1 MLLEKKE
8 IEIHGKT
15 FIISKFPALDGYEIV
30 TQLALTAIPKMAEF
44 AQHKAMFIKM
54 LAYVGVNSTGSVE
67 PLQLTT
73 EALINNH
80 CGDWE
85 TMVQLGYAIYEY
97 NVSFLADGRVSSF
110 FGEVAANIPAWTTK
124 ILALW
129 SEQSSPAAKQPS
141 KSSKKVTQ

>member
-8 IEIHGKT
+8 IEINGKI

-54 LAYVGVNSTGSVE
+54 LAYVGVNNAGSVE

-80 CGDWE
+80 CSDWE

-97 NVSFLADGRVSSF
+97 NVSFLADGRVSNF
-110 FGEVAANIPAWTTK
+110 FMDVSQNIPVWTTK

-129 SEQSSPAAKQPS
+129 SEQSSPAVKQPS

>member
-8 IEIHGKT
+8 IEIHDKN

-54 LAYVGVNSTGSVE
+54 LAYVGVNNAGSVE

-129 SEQSSPAAKQPS
+129 SEQSSPAVKPPS